1 MKISQLVILLLVL
14 SKANYGE
21 LQKNYR
27 ITEANYRND
36 LQEPAIEKKKKKW
49 KNVKYTPSFKDNI
62 LNPDLV
68 DMYLIRKD
76 KKRNRI
82 LLCVIDVSSK
92 YAGLFL

>member
-1 MKISQLVILLLVL
+1 MV
-14 SKANYGE
+14 NYRRITE
-21 LQKNYR
+21 LQKP
-27 ITEANYRND
+27 ITEMIYRNRQ
-36 LQEPAIEKKKKKW
+36 LKKKKW

-92 YAGLFL
+92 YSGLFL